1 MTLHITEVEN
11 SLIVRF
17 EQQVA
22 IYSNNVAV
30 KDGSNILSYLE
41 INNIANHVAT
51 RILSRQT
58 SKIKTVA
65 LLLESC
71 VMMPSA
77 LLGVWKA
84 GYIVVPINP
93 SMPDERIKH
102 ILLDSK
108 AEVIVTNNHN
118 ASHVNKLTNHTF
130 SLINIDDIRLENT
143 IENPEIN
150 QSEDLSACILYT
162 SGSTGIPKGVLHN
175 HQNLLHYI
183 CWYTKSLSI
192 TNEDRLSMLF
202 SYAFIPGL
210 TGILRA
216 LLNGSSLCL
225 FNLND
230 SDSSDLSTWL
240 KQEKISIL
248 HTSPAIFRQFQDSL
262 TGGETFPSIRFIQL
276 GGDAV
281 SERDV
286 AFAKTDSFPNSILS
300 YGLGTTETG
309 PLMRMRIS
317 NKDAIPENC
326 SHFSDPVDDKEI
338 FILDENNKSVVEGEV
353 GIIAVKSQYL
363 AVGYWQQNDL
373 TQQRFLPT
381 SDSNIRMYL
390 TGDYGQFL
398 PDGSLLFLG
407 RKDNQFNIKGY
418 RIEAGEIECA
428 MMSIP
433 EVKQALVQTWE
444 TKAGQKQLVGYI
456 VLQAQQQ
463 LTASAIYQFLVNK
476 LPTYMVPS
484 RFILLDEMPL
494 SENGKILRQALPAP
508 DITRPNLNTLYSKPR
523 NSSEKKL
530 AAIMGEILGIDKI
543 GIHDN
548 FFELGGDSLAA
559 VGFMAEI
566 EGQFGKV
573 LPLAILFES
582 GTIEQ
587 LIYEIEQ
594 GQDNKPWSPLV
605 SIKTTGSKPPL
616 FFIHTRGG
624 NVLGYSEFISHMNK
638 EQPVYGLQAFGV
650 MKGQQAHS
658 DVKLM
663 AALYLQSIRTVQ
675 AKGPY
680 FIGGHSFG
688 SIIAFEM
695 ARQLLASGESI
706 GALFVIDTWL
716 LRQFKFNPI
725 KYYLS
730 QVIAPFCAPK
740 RKVLSTIKAKFRNSD
755 KRLPTIK
762 KYKYSDEVHRQMS
775 VAHKKAQEHYQPGTI
790 NCNMILVRAKEIRL
804 KTYGIQRYFGE
815 ESMGWKR
822 LVLGDIQVPFVD
834 GDHMNLMH
842 GIYAKKFARTIQ
854 QHLTNAQLSVKT
866 GII

>member
-30 KDGSNILSYLE
+30 KGGRNILSYLE

-51 RILSRQT
+51 SILSRQK
-58 SKIKTVA
+58 SKFKTVA
-65 LLLESC
+65 LLLEPC

-84 GYIVVPINP
+84 GYIIVPINA

-118 ASHVNKLTNHTF
+118 ASYVNKLTNHTL
-130 SLINIDDIRLENT
+130 SLINIDEIELENT
-143 IENPEIN
+143 IDNPEIN

-162 SGSTGIPKGVLHN
+162 SGSTGMPKGVLHN
-175 HQNLLHYI
+175 HQNLLHYTQ
-183 CWYTKSLSI
+183 WHTKSFGI
-192 TNEDRLSMLF
+192 TNNDRLSLLF

-210 TGILRA
+210 IDILRA
-216 LLNGSSLCL
+216 LLNGTSLSL
-225 FNLND
+225 YNPKD
-230 SDSSDLSTWL
+230 DDITDLSTWL

-248 HTSPAIFRQFQDSL
+248 HLSPAAFHQFQDSL
-262 TGGETFPSIRFIQL
+262 EGGESFPSIRFIQL
-276 GGDAV
+276 GGDAILE
-281 SERDV
+281 SDV
-286 AFAKTDSFPNSILS
+286 AFSKTDIFPNSTLS

-309 PLMRMRIS
+309 PLMGMRVS
-317 NKDAIPENC
+317 KNDAIPENR
-326 SHFSDPVDDKEI
+326 SLFSRPIDDKEI
-338 FILDENNKSVVEGEV
+338 LILDENNKPVVVGEV

-363 AVGYWQQNDL
+363 AVGYWQQKDL
-373 TQQRFLPT
+373 TQQRFFST
-381 SDSNIRMYL
+381 SDSNIRMYV
-390 TGDYGQFL
+390 TGDYGRFL

-476 LPTYMVPS
+476 LPTYMVPN

-559 VGFMAEI
+559 VGLMAEI
-566 EGQFGKV
+566 EEQFGKV
-573 LPLAILFES
+573 LPLAILFEL
-582 GTIEQ
+582 GTI
-587 LIYEIEQ
+587 
-594 GQDNKPWSPLV
+594 
-605 SIKTTGSKPPL
+605 
-616 FFIHTRGG
+616 
-624 NVLGYSEFISHMNK
+624 
-638 EQPVYGLQAFGV
+638 
-650 MKGQQAHS
+650 
-658 DVKLM
+658 
-663 AALYLQSIRTVQ
+663 
-675 AKGPY
+675 
-680 FIGGHSFG
+680 
-688 SIIAFEM
+688 
-695 ARQLLASGESI
+695 
-706 GALFVIDTWL
+706 
-716 LRQFKFNPI
+716 
-725 KYYLS
+725 
-730 QVIAPFCAPK
+730 
-740 RKVLSTIKAKFRNSD
+740 
-755 KRLPTIK
+755 
-762 KYKYSDEVHRQMS
+762 
-775 VAHKKAQEHYQPGTI
+775 
-790 NCNMILVRAKEIRL
+790 
-804 KTYGIQRYFGE
+804 
-815 ESMGWKR
+815 
-822 LVLGDIQVPFVD
+822 
-834 GDHMNLMH
+834 
-842 GIYAKKFARTIQ
+842 
-854 QHLTNAQLSVKT
+854 
-866 GII
+866 